1 MMNGIIRIGNE
12 TTLGSQ
18 IISGSLAMKF
28 GGIGVAGQGTPVTH
42 SIKKHGDTVIIEGN
56 PEFCDAGILVAFH
69 RHDCTCS
76 GMLLSSML
84 AVTAG

>member
-1 MMNGIIRIGNE
+1 MNGIIRIRDK
-12 TTLGSQ
+12 TTHGSQ
-18 IISGSLAMKF
+18 IISGSLVMKF
-28 GGIGVAGQGTPVTH
+28 GGIGVACRGALVTRLV
-42 SIKKHGDTVIIEGN
+42 KGHGDVIIEGN
-56 PEFCDAGILVAFH
+56 PEFYDVGILVAFH